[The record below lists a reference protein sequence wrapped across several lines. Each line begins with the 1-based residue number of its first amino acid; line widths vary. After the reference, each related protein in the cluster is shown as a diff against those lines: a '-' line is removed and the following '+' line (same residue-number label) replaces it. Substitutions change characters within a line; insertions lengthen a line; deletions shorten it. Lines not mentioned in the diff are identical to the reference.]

1 MTSYH
6 KSTSIW
12 LVVNTLI
19 LALASSYILE
29 FTAIGCEI
37 SNQSDRLDVID
48 KIDQF
53 PKDTPNTVLMLGS
66 SLGIFPAALA
76 DFKEF
81 GEPKPGADKFL
92 HYSSYRYLDKLLS
105 ADCGSPVKT
114 LNLSNQGGMTSE
126 DLLLLKGAFKAG
138 INPKLVVLLTGP
150 RDFLDHQTNKIGE
163 SKLSKAL
170 LVRISDSFWNFSD
183 TPTANLE
190 TLASRFLP
198 LFLQRDAVTKFLTTG
213 LKKTIAFV
221 WNKPY
226 RDKPVATGGSLES
239 IKDEPGSPEMMDF
252 YTANYKIRYL
262 PIDWKRWNLEIIA
275 LQAIVDLCKS
285 HRISLL
291 VVEMP
296 LSKRN
301 RDLLPTE
308 FTNKHRQQLTNITS
322 NSGLQSDEVA
332 LLNLFADN
340 RFTFNDYMD
349 TVHLRSVG
357 GIKLAN
363 YIAQKVKNSNLLKK
377 EAFSDAHP
385 Q

>member
-105 ADCGSPVKT
+105 ADCGSPIKT

-138 INPKLVVLLTGP
+138 INPKLVILLTGP

-170 LVRISDSFWNFSD
+170 LVRISDSLWNFSD
-183 TPTANLE
+183 TATANLE

-239 IKDEPGSPEMMDF
+239 IKDEPGSPEMMNF

-262 PIDWKRWNLEIIA
+262 PIDWQRWRLESEA
-275 LQAIVDLCKS
+275 LGQIVEFCQQRKVP
-285 HRISLL
+285 LL
-291 VVEMP
+291 IVAMP
-296 LSKRN
+296 LTSSN
-301 RDLLPTE
+301 RDLLPSE
-308 FTNKHRQQLTNITS
+308 FISKH
-322 NSGLQSDEVA
+322 QSMLERLFNNNQDSAV
-332 LLNLFADN
+332 LLDLFASDQ
-340 RFTFNDYMD
+340 FNIEDYMD
-349 TVHLRSVG
+349 TVHLRSCG
-357 GIKLAN
+357 GMKLAKMIQAK
-363 YIAQKVKNSNLLKK
+363 IAKSGWLSVGRKPSLTN
-377 EAFSDAHP
+377 
-385 Q
+385 

>member
-53 PKDTPNTVLMLGS
+53 PKDSPNTVLMLGS

-105 ADCGSPVKT
+105 AANGSPVNT

-138 INPKLVVLLTGP
+138 INPKLVILLTGP

-170 LVRISDSFWNFSD
+170 LVRISDSLWNFSD
-183 TPTANLE
+183 TATANLE

-226 RDKPVATGGSLES
+226 RDKPLATGGSLES

-262 PIDWKRWNLEIIA
+262 PIDWQRWKLESDA
-275 LQAIVDLCKS
+275 LGQIVQFCQQRKVP
-285 HRISLL
+285 LL
-291 VVEMP
+291 IVAMP
-296 LSKRN
+296 LTSSN
-301 RDLLPTE
+301 RDLLPAD
-308 FTNKHRQQLTNITS
+308 FIGKHQSMLAQLFNNNKDS
-322 NSGLQSDEVA
+322 AV
-332 LLNLFADN
+332 LLDLFASDQ
-340 RFTFNDYMD
+340 FNIEDYMD
-349 TVHLRSVG
+349 TVHLRSCG
-357 GIKLAN
+357 GMKLARQLQEE
-363 YIAQKVKNSNLLKK
+363 IEARGWLKCSK
-377 EAFSDAHP
+377 
-385 Q
+385 

>member
-19 LALASSYILE
+19 LALASSYVLE
-29 FTAIGCEI
+29 FTAIGYEI

-53 PKDTPNTVLMLGS
+53 PKNTPNTVLMLGS

-105 ADCGSPVKT
+105 TDSGSPVKT

-138 INPKLVVLLTGP
+138 VNPKLVVLLTGP

-170 LVRISDSFWNFSD
+170 LVRISDSLWNFSD
-183 TPTANLE
+183 TATANLE

-221 WNKPY
+221 CNKPY

-262 PIDWKRWNLEIIA
+262 PIDWQRWRLESEA
-275 LQAIVDLCKS
+275 LGQIVEFCQQRKVP
-285 HRISLL
+285 LL
-291 VVEMP
+291 IVAMP
-296 LSKRN
+296 LTSSN
-301 RDLLPTE
+301 RDLLPSD
-308 FTNKHRQQLTNITS
+308 FISKH
-322 NSGLQSDEVA
+322 QSMLERLFNNNQDSAV
-332 LLNLFADN
+332 LLDLFASDQ
-340 RFTFNDYMD
+340 FNIEDYMD
-349 TVHLRSVG
+349 TVHLRSCG
-357 GIKLAN
+357 GIKLAKMIQAK
-363 YIAQKVKNSNLLKK
+363 IAKSGWLSVGRKPSLTN
-377 EAFSDAHP
+377 
-385 Q
+385 

>member
-105 ADCGSPVKT
+105 TDSGSPVKT

-126 DLLLLKGAFKAG
+126 DLLLLKGALKAG
-138 INPKLVVLLTGP
+138 INPKLVILLTGP

-170 LVRISDSFWNFSD
+170 LVRISDSLWNFSD
-183 TPTANLE
+183 TATANLE

-226 RDKPVATGGSLES
+226 RDKPVSTGGSLES

-262 PIDWKRWNLEIIA
+262 PIDWQRWKLESDA
-275 LQAIVDLCKS
+275 LGQIVQICQQRKVP
-285 HRISLL
+285 LL
-291 VVEMP
+291 IVAMP
-296 LSKRN
+296 LTSSN
-301 RDLLPTE
+301 RDLLPAD
-308 FTNKHRQQLTNITS
+308 FIGKHQSMLAQLFNNNKDS
-322 NSGLQSDEVA
+322 AV
-332 LLNLFADN
+332 LLDLFASDQ
-340 RFTFNDYMD
+340 FDIEDYMD
-349 TVHLRSVG
+349 TVHLRSCG
-357 GIKLAN
+357 GMKLAKM
-363 YIAQKVKNSNLLKK
+363 IQAKLAKLGWLTGGQKSSLTN
-377 EAFSDAHP
+377 
-385 Q
+385 

>member
-12 LVVNTLI
+12 LIVNTLI
-19 LALASSYILE
+19 LALASSYVLE
-29 FTAIGCEI
+29 FTAIGYEI

-126 DLLLLKGAFKAG
+126 DLLLLKGVFKAG
-138 INPKLVVLLTGP
+138 INPKLVILLTGP

-170 LVRISDSFWNFSD
+170 LVRISDSLWNFSD

-262 PIDWKRWNLEIIA
+262 PIDWQRWKLESNALGQILQFCQKRKVPL
-275 LQAIVDLCKS
+275 LIVA
-285 HRISLL
+285 
-291 VVEMP
+291 MP
-296 LSKRN
+296 LTSSN
-301 RDLLPTE
+301 RDILPSDFISKHQSMLERLFNNNQDSAVLL
-308 FTNKHRQQLTNITS
+308 
-322 NSGLQSDEVA
+322 D
-332 LLNLFADN
+332 LFASDL
-340 RFTFNDYMD
+340 FNIADYMD
-349 TVHLRSVG
+349 TVHLRSSG
-357 GIKLAN
+357 GIKLA
-363 YIAQKVKNSNLLKK
+363 K
-377 EAFSDAHP
+377 EINQAIKTNPLFRWDK
-385 Q
+385 

>member
-1 MTSYH
+1 MTYH
-6 KSTSIW
+6 NSTSFW

-19 LALASSYILE
+19 FALVSSYILE
-29 FTAIGCEI
+29 FTPLGCEI

-76 DFKEF
+76 DFKAF

-92 HYSSYRYLDKLLS
+92 HYCSYRYLDKILS
-105 ADCGSPVKT
+105 AESNPPSKT

-138 INPKLVVLLTGP
+138 IHPKLVILLTGP
-150 RDFLDHQTNKIGE
+150 RDFLDHQTNKVGE

-170 LVRISDSFWNFSD
+170 LVRISDSLWNFSD

-190 TLASRFLP
+190 TLGSRFLP
-198 LFLQRDAVTKFLTTG
+198 LFLQRDAITKLLTAR
-213 LKKTIAFV
+213 LKQTIAFV
-221 WNKPY
+221 SHKPY
-226 RDKPVATGGSLES
+226 RDKPAQTGGSLES

-262 PIDWKRWNLEIIA
+262 PIDWKRWSLEISA
-275 LQAIVDLCKS
+275 FQAIVDLCKS
-285 HRISLL
+285 QGLPLL

-296 LSKRN
+296 LSKLN
-301 RDLLPTE
+301 RDLLPAE
-308 FTNKHRQQLTNITS
+308 FIIKHREQLTNITGASSPRS
-322 NSGLQSDEVA
+322 NNVI
-332 LLNLFADN
+332 LLDLFADDK
-340 RFTFNDYMD
+340 FTLNDYMD
-349 TVHLRSVG
+349 TVHLRSKG
-357 GIKLAN
+357 GMKLAN
-363 YIAQKVKNSNLLKK
+363 DIAKTVKNFNLLKR
-377 EAFSDAHP
+377 EALGNAHT

>member
-19 LALASSYILE
+19 LALASSYVLE

-53 PKDTPNTVLMLGS
+53 PKDTPNTVLILGS

-81 GEPKPGADKFL
+81 GAPKPGADKFL

-105 ADCGSPVKT
+105 ADNGSPVKT

-138 INPKLVVLLTGP
+138 INPKLVILLTGP

-170 LVRISDSFWNFSD
+170 LVRISDSLWNFSE
-183 TPTANLE
+183 TPTTNLE

-262 PIDWKRWNLEIIA
+262 PIDWQRWKLECVALGQIIEYCDNKK
-275 LQAIVDLCKS
+275 IP
-285 HRISLL
+285 LL
-291 VVEMP
+291 VVAMP
-296 LSKRN
+296 LSKIN
-301 RDLLPTE
+301 RDLLPKD
-308 FTNKHRQQLTNITS
+308 FVCQHRNMLKNSARKHLGRIIL
-322 NSGLQSDEVA
+322 LDLFESDHFKIA
-332 LLNLFADN
+332 
-340 RFTFNDYMD
+340 DYMD
-349 TVHLRSVG
+349 TVHLRSCG
-357 GIKLAN
+357 GIKLAREVTQAIKASSIFQRKYN
-363 YIAQKVKNSNLLKK
+363 
-377 EAFSDAHP
+377 
-385 Q
+385 

>member
-92 HYSSYRYLDKLLS
+92 YYSSYRYLDKLLS
-105 ADCGSPVKT
+105 ASNGSPVKT

-138 INPKLVVLLTGP
+138 INPKLVILLTGP

-170 LVRISDSFWNFSD
+170 LVRISDSVWNFSD

-262 PIDWKRWNLEIIA
+262 PIDWQRWKLESDA
-275 LQAIVDLCKS
+275 LGQIVQFCQQRKVP
-285 HRISLL
+285 LL
-291 VVEMP
+291 IVAMP
-296 LSKRN
+296 LTSSN
-301 RDLLPTE
+301 RDLLPAD
-308 FTNKHRQQLTNITS
+308 FIGKHQSMLAQLFNNNKDS
-322 NSGLQSDEVA
+322 AV
-332 LLNLFADN
+332 LLDLFASEQ
-340 RFTFNDYMD
+340 FNIEDYMD
-349 TVHLRSVG
+349 TVHLRSCG
-357 GIKLAN
+357 GVKLAKM
-363 YIAQKVKNSNLLKK
+363 IQAKLTQSGWLTGGQKSSLTN
-377 EAFSDAHP
+377 
-385 Q
+385 

>member
-105 ADCGSPVKT
+105 TDSGSPVKT

-138 INPKLVVLLTGP
+138 INPKLVILLTGP

-170 LVRISDSFWNFSD
+170 LVRISDSLWNFSD
-183 TPTANLE
+183 TATANLE

-226 RDKPVATGGSLES
+226 RDKPVSTGGSLES
-239 IKDEPGSPEMMDF
+239 IKDEPGSPEMMNF

-262 PIDWKRWNLEIIA
+262 PIDWQRWKLESDA
-275 LQAIVDLCKS
+275 LGQIVQFCQQRKVP
-285 HRISLL
+285 LL
-291 VVEMP
+291 IVAMP
-296 LSKRN
+296 LTLSN
-301 RDLLPTE
+301 RDLLPAD
-308 FTNKHRQQLTNITS
+308 FIGKH
-322 NSGLQSDEVA
+322 QSMLA
-332 LLNLFADN
+332 QLLNNNKDSAVLLDLFASDQ
-340 RFTFNDYMD
+340 FDIEDYMD
-349 TVHLRSVG
+349 TVHLRSCG
-357 GIKLAN
+357 GMKLAKM
-363 YIAQKVKNSNLLKK
+363 IQAKLAKLGWLTGGQKSSLTN
-377 EAFSDAHP
+377 
-385 Q
+385 

>member
-12 LVVNTLI
+12 LVVNTII
-19 LALASSYILE
+19 LALASSYVLE

-138 INPKLVVLLTGP
+138 INPKLVILLTGP

-170 LVRISDSFWNFSD
+170 LVRISDSLWNFSD

-239 IKDEPGSPEMMDF
+239 IKDEPGLPEMMDF

-262 PIDWKRWNLEIIA
+262 PIDWQRWKLESEA
-275 LQAIVDLCKS
+275 LGQIVEFCQQRKVP
-285 HRISLL
+285 LL
-291 VVEMP
+291 IVAMP
-296 LSKRN
+296 LTSSN
-301 RDLLPTE
+301 RDLLPAD
-308 FTNKHRQQLTNITS
+308 FISKHQSMLAQLFNNNHDS
-322 NSGLQSDEVA
+322 AV
-332 LLNLFADN
+332 LLDLFASDQ
-340 RFTFNDYMD
+340 FNIEDYMD
-349 TVHLRSVG
+349 TVHLRSCG
-357 GIKLAN
+357 GMKLAKM
-363 YIAQKVKNSNLLKK
+363 IQAKLAKLGWLTGGQKSSLTN
-377 EAFSDAHP
+377 
-385 Q
+385 

>member
-6 KSTSIW
+6 KSTSVW

-105 ADCGSPVKT
+105 AGNGSPVRT

-138 INPKLVVLLTGP
+138 INPKLVILLTGP

-170 LVRISDSFWNFSD
+170 LVRISDSLWNFSD
-183 TPTANLE
+183 TATANLE

-262 PIDWKRWNLEIIA
+262 PIDWQRWKLESDA
-275 LQAIVDLCKS
+275 LGQIVEFCQQRKVP
-285 HRISLL
+285 LL
-291 VVEMP
+291 IVAMP
-296 LSKRN
+296 LTSSN
-301 RDLLPTE
+301 RDLLPAD
-308 FTNKHRQQLTNITS
+308 FVGKHQSMLAQLFNNNKDS
-322 NSGLQSDEVA
+322 AV
-332 LLNLFADN
+332 LLDLFASDQ
-340 RFTFNDYMD
+340 FNVEDYMD
-349 TVHLRSVG
+349 TVHLRSCG
-357 GIKLAN
+357 GMKLAKM
-363 YIAQKVKNSNLLKK
+363 IQAKLAKLGWLTGGQKSSLTN
-377 EAFSDAHP
+377 
-385 Q
+385 